1 MAEMSEIVSVKLN
14 ELTERLIEI
23 KLEFS
28 VPAAVSK
35 DPLIKDSV
43 SVEFDELIYYD
54 QFSDFEINGG
64 EPIIVELPRQV
75 DKDKAEAAQTAMES
89 VKAVGGTIASVTS
102 AGQILL
108 KLSLKLLWGLINTL
122 QFVVFFPDWQI

>member
-1 MAEMSEIVSVKLN
+1 MSEIVSVKLN

-43 SVEFDELIYYD
+43 SVEFDELIFYD

>member
-43 SVEFDELIYYD
+43 SVEFDELIFYD